1 MIKWYWSE
9 CFWGL
14 NKTPSQ
20 NWDNGLDGW
29 MVSRVWRKVSG
40 KAAQPKEAGLF
51 WCKFVCRQ
59 TRESALTSQ
68 WNKWNPNWKCQN
80 LNQVHFLDQFSEERQ
95 RGSNDVSL
103 RTRWHVKAGCK
114 NRMLRSKREWIQVL
128 MWVAEPPLV
137 KGRQMVKDATTTNR
151 WGRWWIHRQRKREI
165 CDTRRRGALRAY
177 FTSSFVHWGWLRLQ
191 IIHVYEILYR

>member
-1 MIKWYWSE
+1 MLKWYSSE

-59 TRESALTSQ
+59 TRGSALTSQ
-68 WNKWNPNWKCQN
+68 WNKKNPNRTCQN

-103 RTRWHVKAGCK
+103 RTRWHVKAGWK
-114 NRMLRSKREWIQVL
+114 SRMLRSKRE
-128 MWVAEPPLV
+128 
-137 KGRQMVKDATTTNR
+137 KGTMDPSLDVSGWAASCERKADGEGCDNNQQMRQMMD
-151 WGRWWIHRQRKREI
+151 
-165 CDTRRRGALRAY
+165 
-177 FTSSFVHWGWLRLQ
+177 SSTKEKGNMW
-191 IIHVYEILYR
+191 Y